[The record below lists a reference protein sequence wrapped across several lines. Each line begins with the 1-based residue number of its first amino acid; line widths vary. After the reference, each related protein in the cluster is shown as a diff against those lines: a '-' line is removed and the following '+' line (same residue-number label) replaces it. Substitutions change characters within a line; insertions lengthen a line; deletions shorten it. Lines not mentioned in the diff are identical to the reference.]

1 MLYVLYSY
9 MFGLGF
15 GVFLIGTLFLTLLF
29 DSLVG
34 IENCRFLSNYSVM
47 NWFGNYPVNR
57 LGQVL
62 VLAVFQLF
70 LSIIVWILLDLFVP
84 IDPCCWSFPYSDLFS
99 VGFYLISI
107 IISFFIVNCTWLLYL
122 LFLGVRYSKH
132 F

>member
-84 IDPCCWSFPYSDLFS
+84 IDPCCWSFPYSDLIS
-99 VGFYLISI
+99 VRFYLISI